1 MKDMVARVQN
11 PDSLIDR
18 GRLTPLFNIHAERR
32 ATGTL
37 LLIVAASSSSSSRGI
52 AIILRLGEMNGLRHC
67 QRFLGRTDSECRET
81 DWTANKEI
89 PLAHGKKK
97 KKKKPARTAKGTS
110 ASPVSACFWRAK
122 ACPESYNQPFL
133 MQELLDRDRGI
144 LMSQPALQ
152 RDLLSRRGGIASRE
166 VVLVATG
173 LLFFFFFF
181 FFSSGPASSLT
192 P

>member
-11 PDSLIDR
+11 SDSLIDR

-81 DWTANKEI
+81 DWTANKEN
-89 PLAHGKKK
+89 PLAHGGKKK
-97 KKKKPARTAKGTS
+97 KKKTS
-110 ASPVSACFWRAK
+110 Q
-122 ACPESYNQPFL
+122 NDQG
-133 MQELLDRDRGI
+133 D
-144 LMSQPALQ
+144 
-152 RDLLSRRGGIASRE
+152 
-166 VVLVATG
+166 
-173 LLFFFFFF
+173 
-181 FFSSGPASSLT
+181 
-192 P
+192 